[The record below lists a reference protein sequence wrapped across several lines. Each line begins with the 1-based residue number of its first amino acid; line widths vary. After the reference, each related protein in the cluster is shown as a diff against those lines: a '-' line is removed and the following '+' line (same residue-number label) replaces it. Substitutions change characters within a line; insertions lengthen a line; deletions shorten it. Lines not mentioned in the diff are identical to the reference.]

1 MCSNCKCTI
10 VEKPVQ
16 KKEEKKKDQCVATIV
31 GVLQLPENFCCNQP
45 KPEEKKEDDGG
56 QEEVSI
62 LFLFIFIAF
71 TKSRQK
77 LELGRKYVL
86 IFDFLFFAFFWLL
99 NFFCLWVSQKQC
111 WLCYLMTGYL
121 LKNRC
126 NFFFSQEECVDI
138 YRDLGECLQ
147 KCIVQSSKGGKQKNG
162 GLECDIGTCG
172 SNGSSKSSKSK
183 NGWWS
188 LDGLFVILS
197 YHYYLYVLNT
207 FDE

>member
-1 MCSNCKCTI
+1 MTSNGKTTCKEVCSNCKCTI

-56 QEEVSI
+56 QEE
-62 LFLFIFIAF
+62 
-71 TKSRQK
+71 
-77 LELGRKYVL
+77 
-86 IFDFLFFAFFWLL
+86 
-99 NFFCLWVSQKQC
+99 
-111 WLCYLMTGYL
+111 
-121 LKNRC
+121 
-126 NFFFSQEECVDI
+126 EECVDI

-183 NGWWS
+183 NG
-188 LDGLFVILS
+188 
-197 YHYYLYVLNT
+197 
-207 FDE
+207 

>member
-1 MCSNCKCTI
+1 MPSWALVNLQLNFSSGIHFLSEELNFKLDAEWPIFQNGKTTCKEVCSNCKCTI
-10 VEKPVQ
+10 IEKPVQ

-62 LFLFIFIAF
+62 LFSFIFIGF

-77 LELGRKYVL
+77 LELGGKYVL

-99 NFFCLWVSQKQC
+99 NFFYLWVPQKQC

-126 NFFFSQEECVDI
+126 NFFFFP
-138 YRDLGECLQ
+138 
-147 KCIVQSSKGGKQKNG
+147 GGMRWH
-162 GLECDIGTCG
+162 L
-172 SNGSSKSSKSK
+172 SRF
-183 NGWWS
+183 GWV
-188 LDGLFVILS
+188 FAKMYCPVI
-197 YHYYLYVLNT
+197 
-207 FDE
+207 